1 MSATKPT
8 KRPKHHPAL
17 FVLAVVGGLFGLF
30 LVLVVLYTGWQ
41 LVQPYGADRAGKQL
55 ITVREGESTTQISH
69 ELANQKLISNPW
81 LMQIMLNLGPAQGHV
96 KSGPYLIQ
104 PGTSLYQIATILN
117 RGEIAVVK
125 LTFPEGLTIKQLS
138 ARWAAADLGSA
149 DDFVQATKQS
159 YDFDFLSGT
168 VPQGNLE
175 GYLFPATYVVRRD
188 SSAQSLVQQ
197 MLEAF
202 GQQAWPIL
210 DAAPRPMNLSPN
222 QTLTLASIV
231 EKEANTSQDRKLVAG
246 VFYNRLKAGMK
257 LESDVTVNYATGKT
271 TTSAADT
278 RVDSVYNTY
287 LAKALPPAPIDNPS
301 LDAIEAALHPTDSDY
316 LFFIADQK
324 GTVHFA
330 KTIEE
335 HNDNIKKYL

>member
-1 MSATKPT
+1 MSSVKPT
-8 KRPKHHPAL
+8 KKPKHHPAL
-17 FVLAVVGGLFGLF
+17 FVLAVLGGLFGLF
-30 LVLVVLYTGWQ
+30 LIFVVLLLGWQ
-41 LVQPYGADRAGKQL
+41 LAQPYGVDRAGKQL
-55 ITVREGESTTQISH
+55 ITVQEGESTSQISRD
-69 ELANQKLISNPW
+69 LADQKLISNPW
-81 LMQIMLNLGPAQGHV
+81 LMQIILDLGPAHGHI
-96 KSGPYLIQ
+96 KAGPYLITH
-104 PGTSLYQIATILN
+104 GTSLYQISTILN

-125 LTFPEGLTIKQLS
+125 LTFPEGLTTNQLA

-202 GQQAWPIL
+202 QEQAWPIL
-210 DAAPRPMNLSPN
+210 NAGPRPMNLSPN

-231 EKEANTSQDRKLVAG
+231 EIEANTTEDRKLVAG
-246 VFYNRLKAGMK
+246 VFYNRLKVGMK

-278 RVDSVYNTY
+278 RVDSPYNTY
-287 LAKALPPAPIDNPS
+287 VAKGLPPSPIDNPS
-301 LDAIEAALHPTDSDY
+301 LDAIDAALHPTDSDY